1 MLIKNIIKDGVPPLK
16 STDTVDKAISWMVE
30 FGHHQ
35 LPVIS
40 EVGYI
45 GIVNERDLRLIENQS
60 RTISESAVPIN
71 RLFVFDNQHIFEAV
85 KLAAN
90 NHFSIV
96 PVLNEAEQYIGLV
109 TVMDIVEAIAAANSV
124 QNPGGIIVVELNKQ
138 DYNLSEISRI
148 VEYEGAQVLSS
159 NAVVTDDP
167 ERIEVTLKVNKI
179 DLTRILAGFYR
190 HNLDVKASYQQSEL
204 QKDLQQRYDA
214 FMNYLGI

>member
-30 FGHHQ
+30 F
-35 LPVIS
+35 
-40 EVGYI
+40 
-45 GIVNERDLRLIENQS
+45 
-60 RTISESAVPIN
+60 ESAVPIN

-96 PVLNEAEQYIGLV
+96 PVLNEAEQYSGLV